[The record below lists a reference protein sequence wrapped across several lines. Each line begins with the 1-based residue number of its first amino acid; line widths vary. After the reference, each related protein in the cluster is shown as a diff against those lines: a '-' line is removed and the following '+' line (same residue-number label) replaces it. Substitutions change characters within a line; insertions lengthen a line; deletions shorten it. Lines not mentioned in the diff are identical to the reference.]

1 MLDYHLT
8 VSIGNPREQVSD
20 GGINLS
26 VIDCLGLGDGLRPCI
41 CYWAKAV
48 RYIANAC
55 LGLFNN
61 DLPDMMAYS
70 MHLVGKNISIR
81 TFGILKFQG

>member
-1 MLDYHLT
+1 VLDNHLT
-8 VSIGNPREQVSD
+8 VSIGNPRKQVSN

-26 VIDCLGLGDGLRPCI
+26 VINRLGLGDGLRACI
-41 CYWAKAV
+41 CYRAQTVRHIAK
-48 RYIANAC
+48 AC

-81 TFGILKFQG
+81 TFGILKVLG